1 MRYLSTRSGHPE
13 ADFTDALLNGLAPD
27 GGLYMPETWPA
38 LSPEALGGEYAVTA
52 REVMRAFAGDALPAD
67 AIDRAV
73 SRLVAGFDAIEVTPL
88 VRLSD
93 RLGLLELHHGP
104 TAAFKDLAMQLA
116 ASLTEAALTRSGE
129 QLTLFVAT
137 SGDTGA
143 AAVRAFEGM
152 NHVRLVVLHPL
163 DRVSPVQRR
172 QMTTCLADNVL
183 NLAAEGDFD
192 DCQRL
197 VKQLLAHAP
206 LREAGRVSSVN
217 SINWARL
224 AGQIPYYAVAAHALQ
239 SRGVT
244 EAATYVVPTGNFGDA
259 FAGWAAGRMGAPV
272 GGLVAAVNRND
283 ALARALE
290 TGVYARAAAQATMSV
305 SMDVQA
311 PSNFERLV
319 FEATGRDPER
329 TRAVFETFAR
339 EGEVQ
344 LDDDLLARLRTEV
357 GAQSVGE
364 AETAQEMRRTLAETG
379 LIVCP
384 HTAVA
389 LAAAR
394 RLDTQGPIVAL
405 ATAHPA
411 KFAEAVRDSTHR
423 DPPPAWVLEGLAGK
437 PERLTRVQ
445 PELAAVLAAL

>member
-13 ADFTDALLNGLAPD
+13 ADFTDALLSGLAPD

-38 LSPEALGGEYAVTA
+38 LSPEAQSGEYAVTA

-73 SRLVAGFDAIEVTPL
+73 SRLVAGFDAIEVTPV
-88 VRLSD
+88 VRLSE
-93 RLGLLELHHGP
+93 RLSLLELHHGP

-116 ASLTEAALTRSGE
+116 ASLTEAALT
-129 QLTLFVAT
+129 LFVAT

-152 NHVRLVVLHPL
+152 SRVRLVVLHPL

-172 QMTTCLADNVL
+172 QMTTCMADNVL
-183 NLAAEGDFD
+183 NLGVAGDFD

-206 LREAGRVSSVN
+206 LRQTGRVSSVN

-224 AGQIPYYAVAAHALQ
+224 AGQIPYYAVAAHALR

-244 EAATYVVPTGNFGDA
+244 GAATYVVPTGNFGDA
-259 FAGWAAGRMGAPV
+259 FAGWAAGRMGVPV

-290 TGVYARAAAQATMSV
+290 TGVYARAAAQPTMSV

-319 FEATGRDPER
+319 FEATGRDAER
-329 TRAVFETFAR
+329 TRTVFETFAR
-339 EGEVQ
+339 EGEVR
-344 LDDDLLARLRTEV
+344 LGDDLLARLRAEV

-394 RLDTQGPIVAL
+394 RLDTTGPVMAL

-423 DPPPAWVLEGLAGK
+423 DPPPAWVLEGLTGK

-445 PELAAVLAAL
+445 PKLAAVLAAL

>member
-38 LSPEALGGEYAVTA
+38 LSAEALGGEYAVTA
-52 REVMRAFAGDALPAD
+52 REVMTAFAGDALPAE
-67 AIDRAV
+67 AVERAV
-73 SRLVAGFDAIEVTPL
+73 ARLVAGFDAIEVTPL

-93 RLGLLELHHGP
+93 RLSLLELHHGP

-152 NHVRLVVLHPL
+152 SRVRLVVLHPL
-163 DRVSPVQRR
+163 NRVSPVQRR
-172 QMTTCLADNVL
+172 QMTTCQADNVL
-183 NLAAEGDFD
+183 NLAVEGDFD

-206 LREAGRVSSVN
+206 LREGGRVSSVN

-224 AGQIPYYAVAAHALQ
+224 AGQIPYYAVAAHTLR
-239 SRGVT
+239 SRGVAG
-244 EAATYVVPTGNFGDA
+244 AATYVVPTGNFGDA

-290 TGVYARAAAQATMSV
+290 TGVYARAPAQPTMSV

-319 FEATGRDPER
+319 FEATGRDPDR

-344 LDDDLLARLRTEV
+344 LDDDLLARLRAEV
-357 GAQSVGE
+357 GAVSVGE

-394 RLDTQGPIVAL
+394 RLDTPGPIVAL

-411 KFAEAVRDSTHR
+411 KFAEAVRESTHR
-423 DPPPAWVLEGLAGK
+423 DPPPAWVLEGLSGR
-437 PERLTRVQ
+437 PERVTRVR
-445 PELAAVLAAL
+445 PDLDAVLALL